1 MGTLDWFFEFEK
13 ASGFCFLK
21 PDNPLRR
28 QIMKTIVNII
38 LVGAAAILFAACG
51 APAGNAPANNANTNA
66 NAAKPTA
73 AAPTKDALFAMDKQ
87 ANEAYMKGDAKY
99 FDGFLSDKFVMM
111 DDHGKRIG
119 KADVVKM
126 LGDSKCDIKTWSLD
140 DAQMSMIDA
149 DTAVISYKGTFDGTC
164 NGPGGKPMKMPSPI
178 RAASVYVR
186 NGDKWMG
193 AFHGENMII
202 DPKAPPPPP
211 AKAPDKNEEA
221 KKDDKAAANSS
232 TDVAPAKPVADANT
246 AALVAIHTSGW
257 EAFKAKDAKK
267 LGEITTTDVSTVD
280 PMGRWASSQAAVIKL
295 WTETTKCEGI
305 TSVKITDGFAS
316 ALSPTVEILTTKGTA
331 DGSCDGQKNGDL
343 YTAAVYVKEGDAWK
357 LAFMFESLAM

>member
-1 MGTLDWFFEFEK
+1 
-13 ASGFCFLK
+13 
-21 PDNPLRR
+21 
-28 QIMKTIVNII
+28 MKTIVNII

-126 LGDSKCDIKTWSLD
+126 LSDSKCDIKTWSLD

-211 AKAPDKNEEA
+211 AKAPDKKEEA